1 MLSLQQQCQSAIT
14 SSYLSISHYI
24 IGNDLEQGGIEK
36 LLGNEI
42 SSLHFSLFKDITIAV
57 VCSTL

>member
-1 MLSLQQQCQSAIT
+1 MSECGNI
-14 SSYLSISHYI
+14 SYLSISHYI

-36 LLGNEI
+36 LLGNDI

-57 VCSTL
+57 VVAVLYDEGK